1 MPLNYFKSKGTI
13 FDVRDIAEVYPL
25 HIKIDRISENGFVI
39 FQTGQIEKYSYVDR
53 MYFDN
58 HPQLSQDLI
67 HLLCERK
74 IRFIGVDCAG
84 IRQHTEDKK
93 LTGFVKNID
102 FM

>member
-1 MPLNYFKSKGTI
+1 
-13 FDVRDIAEVYPL
+13 
-25 HIKIDRISENGFVI
+25 
-39 FQTGQIEKYSYVDR
+39 